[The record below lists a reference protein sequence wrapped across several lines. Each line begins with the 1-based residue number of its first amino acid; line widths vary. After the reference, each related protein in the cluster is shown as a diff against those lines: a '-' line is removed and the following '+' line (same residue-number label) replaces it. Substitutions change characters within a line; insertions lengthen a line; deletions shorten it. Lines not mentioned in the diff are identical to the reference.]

1 MEPESFFTKNTK
13 AALKHDP
20 PGEWMPPVP
29 DHSIPLNA
37 GYPAHSLVPYEEMN
51 EAVKDLIEEE
61 KVKYP
66 LGSNDIM
73 ACVFGF
79 FN

>member
-61 KVKYP
+61 KDLLFSIWVVRK
-66 LGSNDIM
+66 
-73 ACVFGF
+73 
-79 FN
+79 